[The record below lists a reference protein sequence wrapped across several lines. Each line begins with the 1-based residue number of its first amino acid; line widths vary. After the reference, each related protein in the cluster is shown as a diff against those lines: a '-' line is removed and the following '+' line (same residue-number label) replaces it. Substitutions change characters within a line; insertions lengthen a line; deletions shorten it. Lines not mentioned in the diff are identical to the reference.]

1 MECEKF
7 LVEYGLY
14 DKQKI
19 EYEDFTDLIN
29 LLSGKVKIDVYCSKC
44 KEKRIFSAV
53 TNKIKLPQENKLVR
67 MNVFAEYGDEE
78 ENRQIRE
85 SLAAQEQREE
95 QERFEQFLKDNGLV
109 TLKYFCS
116 KDESHSLTYILFI
129 EDGYIRKIGQYPS
142 YADIDIPQAEVY
154 KKELGEGYYKELKR
168 AIGLYSSNVGIG
180 SYVYLRR
187 IVEKIIL
194 DGLQEAIAVG
204 AVTEEQ
210 FELDENNHQ
219 RRVEE
224 KIKLLADYLP
234 KSLTDNK
241 GAYGI
246 ISKGIH
252 ELSEEEC
259 MQYFPVLEHLI
270 KMCLNEAIEKK
281 RKIQDEAELKKR
293 INAITSEIKKK

>member
-19 EYEDFTDLIN
+19 GYEDFNDLIN
-29 LLSGKVKIDVYCSKC
+29 LLSGKVKMDVYCNKC
-44 KEKRIFSAV
+44 KTKRIFLPEA
-53 TNKIKLPQENKLVR
+53 NKIKLPKENSFVR
-67 MNVFAEYGDEE
+67 MNVFDEYGDSE

-85 SLAAQEQREE
+85 SMEEQEQREE
-95 QERFEQFLKDNGLV
+95 QKRFEHFLKDNSLI
-109 TLKYFCS
+109 TLKYVCS
-116 KDESHSLTYILFI
+116 KEESHNLTYILFI
-129 EDGYIRKIGQYPS
+129 EGEYIRKIGQYPS
-142 YADIDIPQAEVY
+142 YADIDIPQAEKY
-154 KKELGEGYYKELKR
+154 KKELGNVYYNEFKR

-194 DGLQEAIAVG
+194 DAFQEAIVAG
-204 AVTEEQ
+204 AITKEQ
-210 FELDENNHQ
+210 VELDENNHQ
-219 RRVEE
+219 RRVED
-224 KIKLLADYLP
+224 KINLLSNYMP
-234 KSLTDNK
+234 KSLVENK
-241 GAYGI
+241 GVYGI

-259 MQYFPVLEHLI
+259 MQYFPVLKQLI
-270 KMCLNEAIEKK
+270 KMCLDEVIEKK